1 VTEVRLQSHSDVELV
16 EYMGSDE
23 GVVRRARVSVRGGN
37 DDADLVGNGAVAGM
51 IRHMLKNQHMSV
63 FEGAQFTFRVHT
75 PIFVAREFMRHRT
88 VSFNEESA
96 RYRQLEPLFW
106 VPDQNRKL
114 RQVGKASSY
123 TLVDGEPED
132 FPHATESLEYAYG
145 VAYGEYE
152 AMLRM
157 GIAREVARAVL
168 PVGIFTS
175 FYATMNARNLMH
187 FLTLRV
193 DDERNEIPT
202 HPQAE
207 IQEVA
212 AKMEHLFA
220 EVMPE
225 THAAFVANGRRV

>member
-1 VTEVRLQSHSDVELV
+1 LVTEVRLQGHSDVELV
-16 EYMGSDE
+16 EHMGSDE
-23 GVVRRARVSVRGGN
+23 GVVRRARVSLKGGN
-37 DDADLVGNGAVAGM
+37 DDTDLSGGTIRGM

-96 RYRQLEPLFW
+96 RYRQLEPVFW
-106 VPDQNRKL
+106 VPGEDRKL
-114 RQVGKASSY
+114 RQVGKASDY
-123 TLVDGEPED
+123 TLVDGDPAD
-132 FPHATESLEYAYG
+132 FQQVRKSLEHAYG

-152 AMLRM
+152 RLLQL
-157 GIAREVARAVL
+157 GIAREVARSVL

-193 DDERNEIPT
+193 DDESNAVPT

-212 AKMEHLFA
+212 AKMESLFA
-220 EVMPE
+220 EAMPE